1 MDYKVIIANENVE
14 EDTILEVFQ
23 NLQNLVIEKKNIDM
37 QNFAPFSLEAQEAVL
52 IGTTWGVSRAQEE
65 DMQEISAM
73 YPDLTFHVIQVNK
86 LLNGNHF
93 EKLANFSLSVYE
105 DGELME
111 TLKPEPIVWKSVHKV
126 EFLPTPWT
134 S

>member
-1 MDYKVIIANENVE
+1 MDYKVIIAD
-14 EDTILEVFQ
+14 EDVSDEIVMEVFQ
-23 NLQNLVIEKKNIDM
+23 NLQTLVIENKNIDM
-37 QNFAPFSLEAQEAVL
+37 NKFAPFFCEAQEAVL

-65 DMQEISAM
+65 DMREISAM
-73 YPDLTFHVIQVNK
+73 YPDLTFHVIQVNE

-93 EKLANFSLSVYE
+93 EKLTNYSMSVYR
-105 DGELME
+105 DGVFLE

-126 EFLPTPWT
+126 EFMPTPWT

>member
-14 EDTILEVFQ
+14 EETILEVFQ

-37 QNFAPFSLEAQEAVL
+37 QNFAPFSMEAQEAVL

-105 DGELME
+105 DGELTE

-126 EFLPTPWT
+126 EFMPTPWT